1 MPGGGVTRFSAMQ
14 RPPRQAGQLSL
25 VWSLLP
31 AVPSLGILCLTWI
44 KRHAS
49 SSCFLGAGPFF
60 LCLRTGL
67 DKPENVANEQVSKC
81 IHGEAPTRAW
91 QVLGANSC
99 VLEL

>member
-1 MPGGGVTRFSAMQ
+1 MEVSTRFSAMQ
-14 RPPRQAGQLSL
+14 REGDPTPGRPALPSL
-25 VWSLLP
+25 GLLP
-31 AVPSLGILCLTWI
+31 AVPSLGILCLAWI

-99 VLEL
+99 V